1 MFTVQA
7 IVVTVINYNRN
18 TFIVQAIALLYELIH
33 HVMTQQIGAV
43 TFVLMTFT
51 RRKIKTVHAMPWQC
65 MVKTMVSIQ

>member
-7 IVVTVINYNRN
+7 IVATVINYNRN

-33 HVMTQQIGAV
+33 HAMTQQIGAV

-51 RRKIKTVHAMPWQC
+51 RRKIKIIMPEHNHMFQ
-65 MVKTMVSIQ
+65 S